1 MCRRR
6 MRVDGNTTY
15 QAAGEIKCGVP
26 HRVYGEMLYS
36 LNTNTQPSGDF
47 ETNLFNRLART
58 LT

>member
-47 ETNLFNRLART
+47 ETNLFLID
-58 LT
+58 